1 MLCHDLDFWTDS
13 YKCKEVG
20 NGFFDSSAHL
30 KVVPP
35 QAAKHPFLSEILL
48 HFHEGPVLG
57 HIAERVK
64 K

>member
-35 QAAKHPFLSEILL
+35 QAAKHPFLSENLL
-48 HFHEGPVLG
+48 HFHEGQF
-57 HIAERVK
+57 
-64 K
+64 

>member
-1 MLCHDLDFWTDS
+1 MLCHDLDFWTHSDKS
-13 YKCKEVG
+13 RQ
-20 NGFFDSSAHL
+20 GFFDSSAHL